1 MVKRFFV
8 TSGKRITRRGLISL
22 LALLVVIAV
31 GVQARAATKYLV
43 YVGTYTDHGSKGIY
57 VCKFDAA
64 TGRLSAPVLAAE
76 SLQPSFFAV
85 TADGRFL
92 YASNEVDTFNGQAT
106 GAVSAFRV
114 NAETGKLTLL
124 NQVSSRGAGPAHVAV
139 DRSGHYAL
147 VANYDGGSVA
157 VLRLMPDGKIGES
170 TAFVQHKGSSVNH
183 DRQEA
188 PHAHEVVMSPDNR
201 FAIVADLG
209 TDQVL
214 AYPFDAANGTL
225 GEARIVKSE
234 AGVGPRHAAFGADG
248 KILYVVNE
256 LSSTIAVYSY
266 DEQNGAMASV
276 QSIPALSDGSKS
288 TSAAAEIVVGPSGKF
303 LYASNRGDDSIAV
316 FKIDSA
322 KGTLA
327 PVQHI
332 STQGKTP
339 RNFAIEP
346 AGNWLI
352 AANQDSNSVVTF
364 RIDKETGRLTATG
377 QAVGVDSP
385 SVVAFVR
392 TGGSGQN

>member
-1 MVKRFFV
+1 MKRFFV
-8 TSGKRITRRGLISL
+8 TSGKRITRRELISL

-31 GVQARAATKYLV
+31 GVHARAPTKYLV

-64 TGRLSAPVLAAE
+64 TGRLGAPVLAAE
-76 SLQPSFFAV
+76 SLEPSFLAV
-85 TADGRFL
+85 TTDHRFL
-92 YASNEVDTFNGQAT
+92 YASNEVETFNGQAT
-106 GAVSAFRV
+106 GALSAFTV
-114 NAETGKLTLL
+114 NARTGKLTLL
-124 NQVSSRGAGPAHVAV
+124 NEVSSRGAGPAHIAV

-157 VLRLMPDGKIGES
+157 ALRLMPNGKIGES

-183 DRQEA
+183 ERQEA

-201 FAIVADLG
+201 FAIVVDLG
-209 TDQVL
+209 IDEVL

-225 GEARIVKSE
+225 GAARIVKSE
-234 AGVGPRHAAFGADG
+234 AGVGPRHVAFGADE
-248 KILYVVNE
+248 KFVYVVNE
-256 LSSTIAVYSY
+256 LSSTITAYSY
-266 DEQNGAMASV
+266 DAQNGAMTSV
-276 QSIPALSDGSKS
+276 QSISALPDGFKGTS
-288 TSAAAEIVVGPSGKF
+288 TAAEIAVDPSGKF

-316 FKIDSA
+316 FAIDSA

-346 AGNWLI
+346 TGMWLI

-364 RIDKETGRLTATG
+364 RIDKETGRLTASG
-377 QAVGVDSP
+377 QAVEVNSP

-392 TGGSGQN
+392 TDGSGQN